1 MQGLNVTAKGTDFS
15 NYMTKRKY
23 HNIHK
28 GLRQPIKKGTHYKK
42 KTGLPTLET
51 RLPFPNTIIYN
62 LDVVGIIK
70 EPQSLQRGTHSMNE
84 RFLKLP
90 DCCVHD

>member
-1 MQGLNVTAKGTDFS
+1 MQTRSKCIFLLNLNNLSNAFRVKKRHNPVQGLNVTAKGTDFS

-42 KTGLPTLET
+42 KQVYQP
-51 RLPFPNTIIYN
+51 
-62 LDVVGIIK
+62 
-70 EPQSLQRGTHSMNE
+70 
-84 RFLKLP
+84 
-90 DCCVHD
+90 